1 MAKREIE
8 EAEYQRLKAREQ
20 VADFVE
26 PIYNN
31 PKLSKQAKRLIKEQ
45 YPDMEIPDL
54 DIEDRLEQRLDA
66 EKKERLDAEQKRDDE
81 AREKHF
87 KELRAKTQKD
97 YGFTDEGMADLE
109 KFMLEKNIGDYE
121 VAASYRASKEPKPSE
136 ANADDGRDH
145 FWNHAQQDG
154 FAEISKDP
162 EAWGRK
168 EILTAIRRDQA
179 KARDQGF

>member
-8 EAEYQRLKAREQ
+8 ETEYQHLKARAQ

-45 YPDMEIPDL
+45 YPDIEIADL
-54 DIEDRLEQRLDA
+54 DIEDRFERRLDE
-66 EKKERLDAEQKRDDE
+66 EKKAREDSEKKRDDD
-81 AREKHF
+81 ARAKEF
-87 KELRAKTQKD
+87 NELRAKTKKD
-97 YGFTDEGMADLE
+97 YGLTDEGMQDLE
-109 KFMLEKNIGDYE
+109 KFMLERNIGDYE
-121 VAASYRASKEPKPSE
+121 VAAGYRHSKEPKPSE

-162 EAWGRK
+162 EQWGRK
-168 EILTAIRRDQA
+168 EILSAIRRDQA

>member
-45 YPDMEIPDL
+45 YPDIEIADL
-54 DIEDRLEQRLDA
+54 DIEDRLNARLDD
-66 EKKERLDAEQKRDDE
+66 EKKEREDADKARSDAERD
-81 AREKHF
+81 KNF
-87 KELRAKTQKD
+87 KEMRSKTQKD

-109 KFMLEKNIGDYE
+109 RFMLERNIGDYE

-154 FAEISKDP
+154 FAEISADP
-162 EAWGRK
+162 EKWARK
-168 EILTAIRRDQA
+168 EILGAIKRDQA
-179 KARDQGF
+179 KARDSGF